1 MPEGVWVRVPPSAL
15 FIKPSSL
22 NKVIGL
28 IFFLCIMFNIF
39 KNLFK
44 KKKTM
49 KILVQNYVLTF
60 EDNKLSVI
68 NNEDE
73 KEIMSLSGSEIGEF
87 KRAMGYIEQEANV

>member
-1 MPEGVWVRVPPSAL
+1 MPEGVWVQVPPSAL

-28 IFFLCIMFNIF
+28 IFLCIMFNIF

-73 KEIMSLSGSEIGEF
+73 KEVMSLSGSEIGEF

>member
-1 MPEGVWVRVPPSAL
+1 MLKSVWVRVPPSAL
-15 FIKPSSL
+15 SIKPSSL
-22 NKVIGL
+22 SKVIGL
-28 IFFLCIMFNIF
+28 IFLFIMFNIF
-39 KNLFK
+39 KKFFK
-44 KKKTM
+44 KKKIM

-73 KEIMSLSGSEIGEF
+73 SEIMSLSGSEIGEF

>member
-1 MPEGVWVRVPPSAL
+1 
-15 FIKPSSL
+15 
-22 NKVIGL
+22 
-28 IFFLCIMFNIF
+28 MFNIF
-39 KNLFK
+39 KKFFK
-44 KKKTM
+44 KKKIM

-60 EDNKLSVI
+60 EDNKLSVV

>member
-1 MPEGVWVRVPPSAL
+1 
-15 FIKPSSL
+15 
-22 NKVIGL
+22 
-28 IFFLCIMFNIF
+28 
-39 KNLFK
+39 
-44 KKKTM
+44 M

-73 KEIMSLSGSEIGEF
+73 EEIMSLSGSEIEEF

>member
-1 MPEGVWVRVPPSAL
+1 MRLLGL
-15 FIKPSSL
+15 F
-22 NKVIGL
+22 
-28 IFFLCIMFNIF
+28 FYIMFNIF
-39 KNLFK
+39 KKFFK
-44 KKKTM
+44 KKKIM

-60 EDNKLSVI
+60 EDNKLSVV

>member
-1 MPEGVWVRVPPSAL
+1 
-15 FIKPSSL
+15 
-22 NKVIGL
+22 
-28 IFFLCIMFNIF
+28 MFNIF

-73 KEIMSLSGSEIGEF
+73 EEVMSLSGSEIGEF